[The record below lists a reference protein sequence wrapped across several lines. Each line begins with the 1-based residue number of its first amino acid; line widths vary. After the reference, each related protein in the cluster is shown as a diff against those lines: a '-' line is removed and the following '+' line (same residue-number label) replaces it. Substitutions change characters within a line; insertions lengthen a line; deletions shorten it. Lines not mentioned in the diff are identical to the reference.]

1 MPVHPPLLS
10 QSELQKFEAPLIAL
24 ANMSGGDLSKLF
36 YAFFSFLNRRTDF
49 YCILPDEP
57 ISASGGQRQ
66 IGFKEGQAEQ
76 ILLASFRKF
85 PLRKIGNKT
94 GTSAG
99 PSGAGAA
106 TPPATPAKL
115 ADDTLIEEKKTVQN
129 SVDNSRDVD
138 PSTSIVKGNI
148 TAPESAEE
156 TKESARRNATK
167 SAIRYTDEGRQVP
180 VGNGGSTTRYVWT
193 QTLEEA
199 VVHIP
204 VPEGTCAKDLDV
216 EINPSSISIRRKDA
230 PSDNNLN
237 LDPLSGTLFARVK
250 PSESTWTME
259 TNSSSDSNTTTI
271 LITLDKVQKTWW
283 STVISGDPEIDTT
296 MVDSTRHIGT
306 YDERTQ
312 AQIRRIMFDQRQERL
327 GLPSSEELS
336 GVKEGS
342 HEGLPK
348 GVEVIDQAVLDRAGA
363 SGRKTG

>member
-1 MPVHPPLLS
+1 M
-10 QSELQKFEAPLIAL
+10 
-24 ANMSGGDLSKLF
+24 SKLF

-49 YCILPDEP
+49 YCILPDEQYNC
-57 ISASGGQRQ
+57 GQRQ

-85 PLRKIGNKT
+85 PLRKMGNKT
-94 GTSAG
+94 GKSAG
-99 PSGAGAA
+99 PSGVGA
-106 TPPATPAKL
+106 TKPAETTISPAKVS
-115 ADDTLIEEKKTVQN
+115 DDSSIDEKKTAAN
-129 SVDNSRDVD
+129 SVDNSRNVE
-138 PSTSIVKGNI
+138 SGTSEVKGNT
-148 TAPESAEE
+148 TAPATSTAEE
-156 TKESARRNATK
+156 SKEAAKKCEIK
-167 SAIRYTDEGRQVP
+167 SAIRYSDEGRQVP

-204 VPEGTCAKDLDV
+204 VPEGIRAKDLDV
-216 EINPSSISIRRKDA
+216 KINPSSISIRRKEA
-230 PSDNNLN
+230 PSDNNPN

-259 TNSSSDSNTTTI
+259 TNSSSHSNTTTI

-306 YDERTQ
+306 YDEKTQ

-327 GLPSSEELS
+327 GLPSSEDLS
-336 GVKEGS
+336 GLKEEPP
-342 HEGLPK
+342 EGLPK
-348 GVEVIDQAVLDRAGA
+348 GVEVIDQAVLDRANA
-363 SGRKTG
+363 SDRKVD